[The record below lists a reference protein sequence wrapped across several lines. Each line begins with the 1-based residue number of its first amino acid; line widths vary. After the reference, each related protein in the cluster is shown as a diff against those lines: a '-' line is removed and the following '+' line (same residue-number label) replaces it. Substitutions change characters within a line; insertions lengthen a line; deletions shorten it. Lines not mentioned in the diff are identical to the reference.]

1 MGYIHLSKYISKLK
15 RLKIVFNATEGR
27 NTISIF
33 LLFSTI
39 NYLDS
44 YFERLFTHLLL
55 LHLFLQKVHLWC
67 GGTDGHIAA
76 CYGIST

>member
-1 MGYIHLSKYISKLK
+1 MVYIHLSNYISKLK

-27 NTISIF
+27 NTTSIF
-33 LLFSTI
+33 LLFYTTSYI
-39 NYLDS
+39 DS
-44 YFERLFTHLLL
+44 YFDSLFTHLLL